1 MSWREFRFN
10 LRPIALRAIG
20 CFVFT
25 TIAIAGANHWLLG
38 FSWPAGFLVRCY
50 CFATGLGR
58 TAFHCST
65 DEKLPMRI
73 LVILEGEGR
82 ANDATA
88 LVAYWQSQQLGVGP
102 SVAE

>member
-1 MSWREFRFN
+1 
-10 LRPIALRAIG
+10 
-20 CFVFT
+20 
-25 TIAIAGANHWLLG
+25 
-38 FSWPAGFLVRCY
+38 
-50 CFATGLGR
+50 
-58 TAFHCST
+58 
-65 DEKLPMRI
+65 MRI